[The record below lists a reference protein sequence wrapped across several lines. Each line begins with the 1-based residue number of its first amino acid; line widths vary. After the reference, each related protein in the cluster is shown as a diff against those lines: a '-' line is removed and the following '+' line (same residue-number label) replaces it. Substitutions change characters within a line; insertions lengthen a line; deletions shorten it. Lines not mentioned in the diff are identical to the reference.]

1 MYFLRLFTLLT
12 VLSSLSLT
20 ANADAALNTEKQK
33 LSYTMGIFFSQNV
46 TQQNI
51 DLDAPAFLQAIDD
64 MLNGS
69 EPKLTKE
76 EMNEVLTRYQEK
88 ETKER
93 LAGAVKNKADGEKY
107 LAENKDKNGV
117 VELANGLQYKV
128 IKEGSGPKPTK
139 DNTVTVHYRGT
150 LIDGTEFDS
159 SYERGEPVSFPVQ
172 RVIKGWQEA
181 LPLMKVGSTWQIFVP
196 SELAYGENGSG
207 SAIGP
212 NSTLIFDIELIK
224 IN

>member
-33 LSYTMGIFFSQNV
+33 FSYAMGIFFSQNV

-76 EMNEVLTRYQEK
+76 EMNEVLTRYQKK

-93 LAGAVKNKADGEKY
+93 LAGAVKRAG
-107 LAENKDKNGV
+107 
-117 VELANGLQYKV
+117 
-128 IKEGSGPKPTK
+128 
-139 DNTVTVHYRGT
+139 R
-150 LIDGTEFDS
+150 
-159 SYERGEPVSFPVQ
+159 
-172 RVIKGWQEA
+172 KGRRSDEDPGAKGRQA
-181 LPLMKVGSTWQIFVP
+181 APG
-196 SELAYGENGSG
+196 AR
-207 SAIGP
+207 AR
-212 NSTLIFDIELIK
+212 
-224 IN
+224 